1 MRLKD
6 LETSMTSV
14 NRLFGSNIT
23 AARRIYFAPLRI
35 LKLKA
40 LATYLKKCVDTY
52 RIPDVRLINATAVD
66 IFVQNLDVWTES
78 SGDVED
84 IIKQSNIKFDPTKF
98 TKFREKWRL

>member
-23 AARRIYFAPLRI
+23 ATRRIYFASLRI

-40 LATYLKKCVDTY
+40 LAAYLKKCVNTY
-52 RIPDVRLINATAVD
+52 RISDVRLINAAAVG
-66 IFVQNLDVWTES
+66 IFVHNLDAWTES
-78 SGDVED
+78 SGDVD
-84 IIKQSNIKFDPTKF
+84 
-98 TKFREKWRL
+98 